1 MAGWDWMELVDK
13 SEGEPQSG
21 SSAINLIVLYLVHAV
36 VALAEL
42 ICAELRAGGIRL
54 HHLIEACGSRSRGV
68 GDELQPGSCGAY
80 HILGP
85 VGLSL
90 RYHILLDCL

>member
-1 MAGWDWMELVDK
+1 MPSD
-13 SEGEPQSG
+13 
-21 SSAINLIVLYLVHAV
+21 LICLEVHAV

-68 GDELQPGSCGAY
+68 GDQLQPGSRGAY

-90 RYHILLDCL
+90 DP